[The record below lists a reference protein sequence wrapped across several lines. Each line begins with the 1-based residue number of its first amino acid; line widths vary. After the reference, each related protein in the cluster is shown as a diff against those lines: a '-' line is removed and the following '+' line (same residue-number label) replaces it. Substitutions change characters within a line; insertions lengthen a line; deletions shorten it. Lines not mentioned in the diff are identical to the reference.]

1 MRKPKLRELGPQL
14 KADRSA
20 WQSGVKSGSVCT
32 GGQGRAIVG
41 ALSGLMEVPPCADT
55 PLHLGH
61 QAPHCGTHSAAAQ
74 SWHSSKWAPLPVW
87 VPSGDPAVREAN
99 LFLLF
104 LTDST
109 LGALGNGI
117 KEQAQR
123 FSFFSLS
130 PIFPKEAWVL
140 LENLLQTSRVD

>member
-1 MRKPKLRELGPQL
+1 ML
-14 KADRSA
+14 
-20 WQSGVKSGSVCT
+20 
-32 GGQGRAIVG
+32 
-41 ALSGLMEVPPCADT
+41 T
-55 PLHLGH
+55 PLCILGTRPPT
-61 QAPHCGTHSAAAQ
+61 AGTTVLLPRAGIPPV
-74 SWHSSKWAPLPVW
+74 WAPLPVW

-130 PIFPKEAWVL
+130 PIFPKGAWVL
-140 LENLLQTSRVD
+140 PENLLQTSRVD

>member
-20 WQSGVKSGSVCT
+20 WQSGVKSGSVCP

-61 QAPHCGTHSAAAQ
+61 QAPHCGNHSAAAQ

-130 PIFPKEAWVL
+130 PIYPKEAWVL
-140 LENLLQTSRVD
+140 PENLLQTSRVD